1 MGTHAVLITLTIVLA
16 LISDMTEEKKE
27 RFWIRPDRPSQCQN
41 QNKGAEC
48 SQACEGFK
56 CYNNAKRAP
65 VRHRRDPLKALP
77 NVLSMIGQT
86 PMIKL
91 SKIAEAHGLECDLYA
106 KCEFFNAGGSV
117 KDRIALRMIED
128 LEKEGKLIPGKSTI
142 IEPTSGNTGTGLAL
156 AAAVKGY
163 RCIIVMPF
171 KMSQEKENVLRALG
185 AEIVRTPNDAGFDE
199 ERSHIGQA
207 WRLQQE
213 IPHAIIPDQYRNPG
227 NPMAHYDETGAEIVE
242 QMEGKIDMFV
252 AGAGTGGT
260 ITGIGKR
267 LKDNIPNVEI
277 IGVDPYGSILAQP
290 NALNESAMQKHV
302 EKTGYEIEGT
312 GYDFYPAV
320 MDHKVVDKWV
330 KSLDADGLPMAR
342 ELIRYEGLLC
352 GGSSGA
358 TVACAIEQAK
368 KLKKGQKCCV
378 ILADSIRN
386 YMTKHLKPSWCIER
400 NLIKDFAP
408 ENCDS
413 WWFDPISKVN
423 INRSYLDLDS
433 EMPLND
439 AIASM
444 RKNNSTNA
452 FITKNGNRVSILT
465 TKIIMNRYRSARIKK
480 SENPKISSFLDEKWR
495 PLKPNAHVGLAVR
508 ILEANPCAILEDDN
522 GKWVNIIEEDDLIE
536 YCSS

>member
-1 MGTHAVLITLTIVLA
+1 MSNERWIDPRTKYGTLPGEKFP
-16 LISDMTEEKKE
+16 TE
-27 RFWIRPDRPSQCQN
+27 
-41 QNKGAEC
+41 
-48 SQACEGFK
+48 
-56 CYNNAKRAP
+56 P
-65 VRHRRDPLKALP
+65 VRHRRDPLKPCDSIL
-77 NVLSMIGQT
+77 NVIGQT
-86 PMIKL
+86 PMVKLDNIK
-91 SKIAEAHGLECDLYA
+91 KRYNLECDLYA
-106 KCEFFNAGGSV
+106 KCEFFNAGGSI
-117 KDRIALRMIED
+117 KDRIALRMIE
-128 LEKEGKLIPGKSTI
+128 EMEREGKLIPGKSTL

-156 AAAVKGY
+156 CAAVKGY
-163 RCIIVMPF
+163 RCIIVMPY

-207 WRLQQE
+207 WKLQKE
-213 IPHAIIPDQYRNPG
+213 IPGAVIPDQYRNPG
-227 NPMAHYDETGAEIVE
+227 NPLAHYEETGCEILD
-242 QMEGKIDMFV
+242 QLDNDLDMFV
-252 AGAGTGGT
+252 AGAGTAGT

-267 LKDNIPNVEI
+267 LKEECPKCEV
-277 IGVDPYGSILAQP
+277 IGVDPYGSILALPQS
-290 NALNESAMQKHV
+290 LNESDMQKHV